1 MTVFYYKIRKS
12 VNIQWQPTIHH
23 ILITS
28 KCSPNSSHHWPEQP
42 KKIIH
47 TTWTIRSELMT
58 FFPPFFETSFK
69 SYLKYDTET
78 LKKFTN
84 AGKSFL
90 NFFDNIW
97 QRKLRSIRMYW
108 FNSSYE
114 NIFGKVMIES
124 APSFSA
130 VCAYLHWF
138 CQLYA

>member
-1 MTVFYYKIRKS
+1 MVSLRKMTVFYYKIRKS

-78 LKKFTN
+78 LKKLFDRENYDRYVCIGSIAVTKISLGRLWSNLLQVSQRFVSIFTGFVN
-84 AGKSFL
+84 CML
-90 NFFDNIW
+90 
-97 QRKLRSIRMYW
+97 KL
-108 FNSSYE
+108 
-114 NIFGKVMIES
+114 
-124 APSFSA
+124 
-130 VCAYLHWF
+130 
-138 CQLYA
+138 